1 MAEADNSHNAKQKV
15 KETADSINCEVCGC
29 YFAQRW
35 VLKRHLFQK
44 HSIDKPFHCRKCGK
58 YFVAINSF
66 KSHVCASKL
75 ATCKCHMCGEYF
87 DDRDSHVYVDQN
99 KLEIHQCHVCGEYF
113 DDSDNAA
120 KSHFCAEMIK
130 LKIYKCRICGEYFND
145 NALLQKHAV
154 VHAET
159 EELDSKENNCHANDE
174 TVDINDCHTCEEQSS
189 QPKSIFSL
197 IDESG
202 EGFDERSKNNAQES
216 QDSAT
221 KDLDEMSLECRE
233 SMDDEFLDRLE
244 ASVEVGVPFKFV
256 AVQDERY
263 PKCPVEGPRLRIY
276 RYVSSAQMMLS
287 NNNKADNESS
297 GYKCEIC
304 GNNFRQLDVLK
315 DHMRNIH
322 RRRYC
327 HLDSKNTRNQPL
339 KEGVKKSKNRKHKNR
354 ANLAWVKKLA
364 EDSTWKEDHLAG
376 GKYNYTFEEK
386 ESNPIKVGWD
396 QKYQCAVCFKIL
408 SDSVAL
414 RDHLRDEHKAAEKP
428 LECYICGY
436 TTKRNFMLLRHIR
449 IHEGIKPYK
458 CDLCPSAFYDRCRLV
473 RHKWT
478 HSDSRPI
485 HCDICGMGFTEN
497 RRLKTHYYTHTGE
510 RPHKCDV
517 CGAGFPDKA
526 YLREHKFKHREKM
539 PFECKRCGKGFARKS
554 CLLSHFKS
562 KKECAVISMEI
573 SEEVLNN
580 KLEDSGNFSEFRCR
594 ICKETF
600 DDKSD
605 LTMHHVTV
613 HKSVS
618 AIIHKSYTCR
628 ECGREFS
635 ERGTLNMH
643 IAKRDKPRQC
653 SKCLLVFSNEESL
666 TEHNNTVHR
675 FPCEEIKMA
684 AVVRVKEEPVDE
696 P

>member
-1 MAEADNSHNAKQKV
+1 MEADNSQNAKQKV
-15 KETADSINCEVCGC
+15 NEAADSVNCEICGQ
-29 YFAQRW
+29 YFTQRW
-35 VLKRHLFQK
+35 VLKNHLFRV
-44 HSIDKPFHCRKCGK
+44 HRVDKRFRCKECGK
-58 YFVAINSF
+58 YFVVINSF
-66 KSHVCASKL
+66 KSHVCPSKS
-75 ATCKCHMCGEYF
+75 AACKCHMSGEYF
-87 DDRDSHVYVDQN
+87 DDKGSHVCVDQN
-99 KLEIHQCHVCGEYF
+99 ILETHQCHACEECF

-120 KSHFCAEMIK
+120 KSHVCAENIK
-130 LKIYKCRICGEYFND
+130 LKIYKCRICGKYFND
-145 NALLQKHAV
+145 NSLLQEHSV
-154 VHAET
+154 LHTET
-159 EELDSKENNCHANDE
+159 QEQDSKESNERVGFNDY
-174 TVDINDCHTCEEQSS
+174 HTREEQST
-189 QPKSIFSL
+189 QPKSNLSL
-197 IDESG
+197 IDEKG
-202 EGFDERSKNNAQES
+202 EDFDERSKNIAQES

-221 KDLDEMSLECRE
+221 KDLDEISLECHE

-244 ASVEVGVPFKFV
+244 ASAEVGVPFKFV

-276 RYVSSAQMMLS
+276 RYVLS
-287 NNNKADNESS
+287 QQIMVPNDKKADNQSS

-304 GNNFRQLDVLK
+304 GNSFHQVDVLK

-322 RRRYC
+322 RRRHC
-327 HLDSKNTRNQPL
+327 HFDFKSTQTQPL
-339 KEGVKKSKNRKHKNR
+339 KEKRKITKNRKHKNR
-354 ANLAWVKKLA
+354 ANLTWVRKLA
-364 EDSTWKEDHLAG
+364 EDSTWKVDHLAG
-376 GKYNYTFEEK
+376 GKYDYTFEEK

-408 SDSVAL
+408 SDSVTL
-414 RDHLRDEHKAAEKP
+414 RDHLREEHKAGQKP

-473 RHKWT
+473 KHKWT

-510 RPHKCDV
+510 RPHKCDI

-539 PFECKRCGKGFARKS
+539 PFECKHCGKGFARKS
-554 CLLSHFKS
+554 CLISHFKS

-573 SEEVLNN
+573 SEEILKD
-580 KLEDSGNFSEFRCR
+580 KLEDSGNLSEFRCR

-605 LTMHHVTV
+605 LTMHHITV

-618 AIIHKSYTCR
+618 AVLHKSYTCR

-635 ERGTLNMH
+635 QRGSLNMH
-643 IAKRDKPRQC
+643 IAKHDKPRQC
-653 SKCLLVFSNEESL
+653 SKCLLFFSNEESL
-666 TEHNNTVHR
+666 TEHSNTVHC

-684 AVVRVKEEPVDE
+684 AVVRVKEEPVD
-696 P
+696 